1 MSCTYTLSISLMV
14 KLLASVTASFAVLGS
29 GDAFQPPATSVLQ
42 WHGGKID
49 TKTLLQSTIING
61 ETPTEISTDDKP
73 TIAADTD
80 TQRSK
85 TPEFDWFK
93 AWHPIVPIEFLDNE
107 KPHKFK
113 LLGMDI
119 VIWNDGPIDTESPK
133 FQSRKDRPKGAKK
146 VDGNWR
152 CFVDQCPHR
161 KGMFMKVLYLCI
173 RCAQKCT
180 ACMFCLV

>member
-1 MSCTYTLSISLMV
+1 MTLCLHIHALPTPSMV
-14 KLLASVTASFAVLGS
+14 KLLASITALFAIIGS
-29 GDAFQPPATSVLQ
+29 DAFQSPHISSILQ
-42 WHGGKID
+42 RHDGGKID
-49 TKTLLQSTIING
+49 TLLHSTIATPL
-61 ETPTEISTDDKP
+61 ETPISTDDEP

-80 TQRSK
+80 TQSSK
-85 TPEFDWFK
+85 APEFNWFK

-146 VDGNWR
+146 LDGNWR
-152 CFVDQCPHR
+152 VFVDQCPHR
-161 KGMFMKVLYLCI
+161 KGMSVISFAI
-173 RCAQKCT
+173 CA
-180 ACMFCLV
+180 